1 MVERMSASSSP
12 KSSSNASAS
21 LTRSLMHASVV
32 SYVIASKV
40 LQQRYL
46 TQNVLA
52 VINARERI
60 RDLLDSHTTL
70 CSLVDPS
77 TVSSCDAIHS
87 MSKPRCSIS

>member
-12 KSSSNASAS
+12 YCSSNASAS
-21 LTRSLMHASVV
+21 LMHAGVA

-87 MSKPRCSIS
+87 MSQPPCSIR